1 MKTKLQL
8 SSCVLLALSMGIAF
22 LPGLSSAAEFSFAGP
37 PAFTVTYPDGS
48 TPNEK
53 TAPEQ
58 VWAIKTPSGLVIQ
71 ASVAPIPEGVELKDA
86 AEKAYKPGL
95 EKKREDQS
103 QDGRKQGNHPV
114 GRHQGLLLRN
124 GLEPRPQRRNP
135 SYHHD
140 CRGLQR
146 RKVRL
151 RNSPSLG
158 QLQCSNENRQKPQV
172 QIVSIKCFRSV

>member
-1 MKTKLQL
+1 MMKTKLQL

-95 EKKREDQS
+95 EKSEKTKVKMGENKEITLS
-103 QDGRKQGNHPV
+103 DGTKAYYSEMDWNHAPS
-114 GRHQGLLLRN
+114 GGTLLTTMIVAVYKDGKCVYVTAHPWDN
-124 GLEPRPQRRNP
+124 YNAAM
-135 SYHHD
+135 
-140 CRGLQR
+140 
-146 RKVRL
+146 KIVK
-151 RNSPSLG
+151 SL
-158 QLQCSNENRQKPQV
+158 KF
-172 QIVSIKCFRSV
+172 K